1 MVSDGTNGLLEPLQT
16 ARRLLERTNSRLLW
30 KYFRIFIILV
40 GGALLTS
47 GAIDLVFSFQD
58 QRDALANTERQRA
71 VLAAELIERF
81 IDQIEA
87 EIQDAAK
94 TPQSNNPAGLT
105 QRHVNYVAF
114 LKHVPAVTD
123 IAYIDTAGKEQLR
136 VSRIAV
142 DLIGMEA
149 DYSQAAEFLEAKNQ
163 KTYFGPIYFRH
174 ESEPYLTISVAER
187 GPNAGVV
194 VADVNLKF
202 IWDVVSEIKVG
213 KSGKAYVVDSRGI
226 LVAHPDISLV
236 LKKTSLSPLLQIQ
249 KALKASTQP
258 GKLDQAEVTIA
269 RDIQGNRVL
278 STYLPIRT
286 LGWLVFVEQPLG
298 EAFAPLRFSI
308 LRTAWLLVGG
318 LLASV
323 LASLFLA
330 QKMVAPIKVL
340 HEGAARIAGGAL
352 DQTIE
357 IHTGD
362 ELEDLSEEFN
372 RMTARLRVSNA
383 AMEQKV
389 RDLGVAYAELEHKNL
404 QLEDAQEQ
412 LVRTEKLAAIGQLAG
427 GVAHDLR
434 NPLGAIK
441 NAIYYLNRKL
451 GANEEA
457 RQNPRIKQFLN
468 IIEEEVDHSNQIIT
482 DLLSFTRLS
491 TLSVSNVNLG
501 EIIDN
506 TLSGIE
512 IKEQTQIIKEFDV
525 ELPEVLAD
533 GDQLQRVFANLTL
546 NAQEAMPEGGVLT
559 IATRRKDGF
568 AEVMFKDTGMGI
580 DDEAMKNIF
589 DPLFTTKTKGTGLGL
604 AVCQQVV
611 AKHGGT
617 IQAMS
622 ENGDGA
628 IFTIKLPLN
637 TNGQG

>member
-1 MVSDGTNGLLEPLQT
+1 MVSEATNGLLEPLQT

-47 GAIDLVFSFQD
+47 GAIDLLFSYQD
-58 QRDALANTERQRA
+58 QRNALANTERARA
-71 VLAAELIERF
+71 ASAAVMIERF
-81 IDQIEA
+81 MEQIEQ

-94 TPQSNNPAGLT
+94 NPQPDSPAGLT
-105 QRHVNYVAF
+105 QRRANYVAF

-163 KTYFGPIYFRH
+163 KTYFGPIYFRN
-174 ESEPYLTISVAER
+174 ESEPYLTISVAEP
-187 GPNAGVV
+187 GTNAGVV

-213 KSGKAYVVDSRGI
+213 KSGKAYVVDSHGI

-236 LKKTSLSPLLQIQ
+236 LQKTSLSSLPQVQ
-249 KALKASTQP
+249 DAMVASTQP
-258 GKLDQAEVTIA
+258 SILDQAEVTIA

-298 EAFAPLRFSI
+298 DAFAPLRFSV
-308 LRTAWLLVGG
+308 LRTVWLLVGG

-330 QKMVAPIKVL
+330 QRMVAPIKVL
-340 HEGAARIAGGAL
+340 HDSAARIAAGAL

-389 RDLGVAYAELEHKNL
+389 RDLGVAYAELEQKNL
-404 QLEDAQEQ
+404 LLEDAQGQ

-451 GANEEA
+451 GTNAEA
-457 RQNPRIKQFLN
+457 KENPRIAQFLN

-482 DLLSFTRLS
+482 DLLTFTRLG

-501 EIIDN
+501 EIIEN
-506 TLSGIE
+506 TLSSVE
-512 IKEQTQIIKEFDV
+512 LKEHTQIIKEFDV

-546 NAQEAMPEGGVLT
+546 NAQDAMPEGGVLT

-580 DDEAMKNIF
+580 NDEVMKNIF
-589 DPLFTTKTKGTGLGL
+589 EPLFTTKTKGTGLGL

-628 IFTIKLPLN
+628 TFTIKLPLN
-637 TNGQG
+637 ANGQG

>member
-1 MVSDGTNGLLEPLQT
+1 MVSEGSNGLLEPLQT

-71 VLAAELIERF
+71 VLAARLIERF
-81 IDQIEA
+81 MDQIEQ
-87 EIQDAAK
+87 EIQEAAK
-94 TPQSNNPAGLT
+94 NPQPDSPAGLA
-105 QRHVNYVAF
+105 QRRANYVAL

-163 KTYFGPIYFRH
+163 QTYFGPIYFRN
-174 ESEPYLTISVAER
+174 ESEPYLTISVAEP
-187 GPNAGVV
+187 GTNAGVV

-213 KSGKAYVVDSRGI
+213 KSGKAYVVDSHGI

-236 LKKTSLSPLLQIQ
+236 LKKTSLSSLPQVQ
-249 KALKASTQP
+249 DAMAASTQP
-258 GKLDQAEVTIA
+258 GILDQAEVTIA

-278 STYLPIRT
+278 STYLPIRK

-298 EAFAPLRFSI
+298 DAFAPLRFSV

-330 QKMVAPIKVL
+330 QRMVAPIKVL
-340 HEGAARIAGGAL
+340 HDSAARIAAGAL

-362 ELEDLSEEFN
+362 ELEDLSKEFN
-372 RMTARLRVSNA
+372 RMTTRLRVSNA

-389 RDLGVAYAELEHKNL
+389 RDLGVAYAELEQKNL

-451 GANEEA
+451 GDNEEA
-457 RQNPRIKQFLN
+457 KENPRIAQFLN

-506 TLSGIE
+506 TLSSIE
-512 IKEQTQIIKEFDV
+512 IKEHTQIIKEFDV
-525 ELPEVLAD
+525 ELTEVLAD

-628 IFTIKLPLN
+628 TFTIKLPLN
-637 TNGQG
+637 ANGQG